1 MEKQILLLRTSK
13 EIINKIRQLKTMP
26 LPFDSGT
33 TARNVGLCDS
43 VGCWRLLKLSG
54 GNYGQADKMES
65 YFDKLS
71 LNEYYGIIGASKN
84 VVSAN
89 IEKCSP
95 EKRISPCL
103 FSDYPLTDGQV
114 IIASTTDKVIFDWVN
129 YEPQVQLPKPPSPY
143 TGLLARALA
152 EI

>member
-13 EIINKIRQLKTMP
+13 EIINKIRQSKIIP

-33 TARNVGLCDS
+33 TARNVGLCD
-43 VGCWRLLKLSG
+43 VLGCRQLLKLSG
-54 GNYGQADKMES
+54 GSYGQADKMES

-71 LNEYYGIIGASKN
+71 LSEYYGIIGTSKN
-84 VVSAN
+84 VVCGH
-89 IEKCSP
+89 IEKRSP
-95 EKRISPCL
+95 EMRVSPCL
-103 FSDYPLTDGQV
+103 FSDYPLNDGQA